1 MRFYV
6 DAQLIPWGN
15 DDDIFQEITDNLNYV
30 FGKTTNLKL
39 DLEGWAVDP
48 GGEVIQ
54 SHPADRLDV
63 WIRKGDRIDGG
74 VHNDAVSI
82 TAPTIDA
89 SNHRLPA
96 VIAHEIEHICKVR
109 EFNSAWT
116 MLDLTGLLPSAD
128 VRDGQGKYWE
138 LRPLAKYDP
147 VTGSGGWNV
156 TNIDEWRRFAQLCPL
171 SSYLVNQYVALGE
184 RFFDDERFTV
194 PVNPVEVK
202 VQTEPGA
209 FVRMFGLQ
217 NDSVTKTQT
226 TPMRSVFAD
235 QDGLAAFEWGGG
247 DFIGTQGNHAR
258 LFHALRG
265 NRSGREWLTVHDL
278 HAHKVLGGGAAGDFH
293 YHGALPIAL
302 N

>member
-1 MRFYV
+1 VPLRFYV
-6 DAQLIPWGN
+6 DRQLADARPADLMMIVNHLN
-15 DDDIFQEITDNLNYV
+15 DVYS
-30 FGKTTNLKL
+30 KTTELRL
-39 DLEGWAVDP
+39 SYDGYTIVPDSH
-48 GGEVIQ
+48 VIQ
-54 SHPADRLDV
+54 GS
-63 WIRKGDRIDGG
+63 KTRIDVRLKYADHHDGG
-74 VHNDAVSI
+74 LNNLAVVCD
-82 TAPTIDA
+82 TPNVRGDNYQLCAT
-89 SNHRLPA
+89 
-96 VIAHEIEHICKVR
+96 IAHEIGHYVR
-109 EFNSAWT
+109 LWEFYSAWT
-116 MLDLTGLLPSAD
+116 MRDLTGLLPSAD
-128 VRDGQGKYWE
+128 IRDGQGDYWNA
-138 LRPLAKYDP
+138 RPLVKRDP
-147 VTGSGGWNV
+147 GIGFGWDV
-156 TNIDEWRRFAQLCPL
+156 TNIETWLEHCQLCPL

-184 RFFDDERFTV
+184 RFFDDERFAV

-226 TPMRSVFAD
+226 TPMRAVFAD

-247 DFIGTQGNHAR
+247 DFIATQGNHAR

-293 YHGALPIAL
+293 YHGVLPIAL